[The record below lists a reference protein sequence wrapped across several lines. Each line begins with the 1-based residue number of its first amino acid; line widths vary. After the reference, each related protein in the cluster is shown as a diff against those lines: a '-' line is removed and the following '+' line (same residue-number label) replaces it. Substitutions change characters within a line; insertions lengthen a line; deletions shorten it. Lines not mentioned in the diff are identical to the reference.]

1 MESPVQPVPEQRPTE
16 TSAPEFKPRLR
27 RLTWLLLILLI
38 LTAFSASF
46 TQSQPRGLSAP
57 EVVAPTGLMLEVF
70 EKARPASV
78 RIEGRLPG
86 PSQTEAVG
94 VGTGFFISED
104 GLLLTAYHVIDN
116 TELRTKLDYVALD
129 VNENEYQL
137 ELLSFDA
144 FLDLALLK
152 AEITEEVPFL
162 PLANNSPSPGSDIVA
177 IGNSRG
183 DFLQGRGGIVSRL
196 GINSPELRF
205 ANNTIELTAALQP
218 GDSGGP
224 VLNEMGEVIGVVS
237 YISYRPD
244 ELDTQADT
252 SITDFVP
259 PLLRGFTLPDF
270 AAYAVPVVDNNNVLE
285 ALLSGTSRDI
295 PVIGFSVGF
304 RTGFGRVDNYDPDL
318 VLRGFPNL
326 GKRPG
331 VIVGTVQPSGPASI
345 AGLADLKVNGESIEA
360 DVIVAVDDIE
370 TPSFPK
376 LLEVLYQKGVGQTV
390 EVTVQRGNATLKL
403 QLDLGAKR
411 QVFN

>member
-1 MESPVQPVPEQRPTE
+1 MESQNPPVLEP
-16 TSAPEFKPRLR
+16 KPRIR
-27 RLTWLLLILLI
+27 RLTWLLLALLA
-38 LTAFSASF
+38 LTAFSASY
-46 TQSQPRGLSAP
+46 TQTRPRDLSAP
-57 EVVAPTGLMLEVF
+57 EVVSPTGHMLDVF
-70 EKARPASV
+70 EQARPATL
-78 RIEGRLPG
+78 RIEGRLNNNATP
-86 PSQTEAVG
+86 VG

-104 GLLLTAYHVIDN
+104 GLLLTAYHVVDT
-116 TELRTKLDYVALD
+116 TEIRTPLDYIAVD
-129 VNENEYQL
+129 VDENEYRL

-144 FLDLALLK
+144 FLDLALLQ
-152 AEITEEVPFL
+152 ADVSEPVSFL
-162 PLANNSPSPGSDIVA
+162 PLAQLDPDVGAEIVA

-183 DFLQGRGGIVSRL
+183 DFLQGREGKVSRL
-196 GINSPELRF
+196 GINSPEVRF

-224 VLNEMGEVIGVVS
+224 VLNDEGQVIGVVS

-244 ELDTQADT
+244 ELDNQADSNAT
-252 SITDFVP
+252 TGFVP

-270 AAYAVPVVDNNNVLE
+270 ASYAVPVVDNNDVLE
-285 ALLSGTSRDI
+285 ALLAGEVRDI

-304 RTGFGRVDNYDPDL
+304 RTPLGLIDNYDPEL
-318 VLRGFPNL
+318 VIRGFPNL

-331 VIVGTVQPSGPASI
+331 VIVGQVQPDGPGGL
-345 AGLADLKVNGESIEA
+345 AGLNDMTIADNFVQAA
-360 DVIVAVDDIE
+360 DVIVAIDDIE

-390 EVTVQRGNATLKL
+390 EITVQRGNATLKL